1 MLYLLLMYDWEHFSG
16 IDDAIDLQIRSIIIL
31 ALFDGL
37 LIVVA
42 IDESLRVGLVEP
54 IEFVL
59 DILAEGGDL
68 FLGEPL
74 GVEVASS
81 LVFDEV
87 LLFFGIIS
95 FSSP

>member
-1 MLYLLLMYDWEHFSG
+1 MYDWEHFSG
-16 IDDAIDLQIRSIIIL
+16 IDDAIDLQIRSIVIL

-74 GVEVASS
+74 GV
-81 LVFDEV
+81 
-87 LLFFGIIS
+87 
-95 FSSP
+95 